1 MDIQNYITAN
11 YRSFAK
17 GNSSE
22 HTFRGSFNNLSEI
35 SCFDMTTTN
44 KLKKTDAFNFE

>member
-1 MDIQNYITAN
+1 MDIQNYITEN

-22 HTFRGSFNNLSEI
+22 QTFKGAFNNFSEI
-35 SCFDMTTTN
+35 SCPDMNVTN